1 MSALSYSLQ
10 MVRDAGV
17 IPEKTDLKSELTFI
31 QDFAP
36 LPGQYDKQLLGKKKK
51 KKKTFYLVWNLFL
64 GLLPHMLKTDL
75 AVLMYRKMLE
85 DLVFKDYEKPL

>member
-36 LPGQYDKQLLGKKKK
+36 LPGQYDKQLLEKKEN
-51 KKKTFYLVWNLFL
+51 FLSCLESFL

>member
-1 MSALSYSLQ
+1 MYMGALSYSLQ

-51 KKKTFYLVWNLFL
+51 KKENFLSCLESFL
-64 GLLPHMLKTDL
+64 GVAAPH
-75 AVLMYRKMLE
+75 A
-85 DLVFKDYEKPL
+85 KDRSGCFDVQENA

>member
-36 LPGQYDKQLLGKKKK
+36 LPGQYDKQLLEKK
-51 KKKTFYLVWNLFL
+51 
-64 GLLPHMLKTDL
+64 
-75 AVLMYRKMLE
+75 
-85 DLVFKDYEKPL
+85 

>member
-1 MSALSYSLQ
+1 MYMSALSYSLQ

-36 LPGQYDKQLLGKKKK
+36 LPGQYDKQLLGKKKRK
-51 KKKTFYLVWNLFL
+51 LFILFGIFL
-64 GLLPHMLKTDL
+64 GVAAPH
-75 AVLMYRKMLE
+75 A
-85 DLVFKDYEKPL
+85 KDRSGCFDVQENA